1 MCIRCGA
8 FLRLSSRYV
17 DDIGVC
23 CVVGGVLVHAG
34 SGEVAVWSSFALSV
48 DGVRQPLQ
56 EPLVLLEEL
65 LILIES
71 MEDSVFIYVALSEVF
86 CNRGLHGAI
95 IQLEYMLMLC
105 LEFVF
110 KL

>member
-1 MCIRCGA
+1 
-8 FLRLSSRYV
+8 
-17 DDIGVC
+17 
-23 CVVGGVLVHAG
+23 
-34 SGEVAVWSSFALSV
+34 
-48 DGVRQPLQ
+48 
-56 EPLVLLEEL
+56 
-65 LILIES
+65 

-86 CNRGLHGAI
+86 CNRGLHSAI